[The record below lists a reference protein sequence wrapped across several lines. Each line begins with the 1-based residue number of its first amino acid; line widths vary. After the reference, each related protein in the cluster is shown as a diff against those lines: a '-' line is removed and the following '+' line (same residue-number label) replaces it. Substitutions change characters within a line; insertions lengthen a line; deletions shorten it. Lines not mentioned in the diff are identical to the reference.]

1 MNTRKTIAEWK
12 ALGIKQ
18 HTNNIGNMNLISAD
32 KMASV
37 IVLDVNDENKKLQDK
52 RAFLVYD
59 NFKVILGYNQAPK
72 YGITAGLI
80 YEDLIAKAMNN

>member
-1 MNTRKTIAEWK
+1 MILIQLKHFNIEARYPEDKE
-12 ALGIKQ
+12 ALSRVL
-18 HTNNIGNMNLISAD
+18 TEEVCRNLI
-32 KMASV
+32 
-37 IVLDVNDENKKLQDK
+37 DETKKLQDK